1 MAGRTQ
7 ILQTKETMDIQEFNN
22 TKWSRNVIIADGDY
36 VDSVAFNL
44 TVNFERMIGRRIP
57 KADTARWI
65 DCIALDGG
73 MREGRDSGGDTQVI
87 FIHSKDKD
95 SLENFNPG
103 LYETELNARAFKD
116 SLGEFVI
123 SSYPVE
129 DVVKHDDFFLDIL
142 KTVVNH
148 KDVHRVMAIPNAEH
162 PELWNALRHALK
174 DIDDEEKRV
183 TLFAMQPLEGGNFKQ
198 EILGYS
204 LMNALGIRSDEI

>member
-1 MAGRTQ
+1 MN
-7 ILQTKETMDIQEFNN
+7 IQEFNN
-22 TKWSRNVIIADGDY
+22 TAWSRNVILVDGDY
-36 VDSVAFNL
+36 IDAVAFNL
-44 TVNFERMIGRRIP
+44 IVNFERMIGRRIP

-73 MREGRDSGGDTQVI
+73 MREGRDSGGETQVI
-87 FIHSKDKD
+87 FIHSKDKAA
-95 SLENFNPG
+95 LENFNPG
-103 LYETELNARAFKD
+103 QYETELNARAFKD

-129 DVVKHDDFFLDIL
+129 DVVGHDDFFVDLL

-148 KDVHRVMAIPNAEH
+148 KDVHRIMAVPNAEH

-183 TLFAMQPLEGGNFKQ
+183 TLFAMQPLDGGNFRQ

-204 LMNALGIRSDEI
+204 LMNALGIRGDEIG

>member
-1 MAGRTQ
+1 MN
-7 ILQTKETMDIQEFNN
+7 IQDFNN

-36 VDSVAFNL
+36 IDSVAFNL
-44 TVNFERMIGRRIP
+44 IVNFERMIGRRIP

-73 MREGRDSGGDTQVI
+73 MRTERDANGETQVI
-87 FIHSKDKD
+87 FIHSKDKPQ
-95 SLENFNPG
+95 LENFNPG
-103 LYETELNARAFKD
+103 TYDKDLNAKAFKD
-116 SLGEFVI
+116 QLGEFVI

-129 DVVKHDDFFLDIL
+129 EVVKHDDFFLDVL

-162 PELWNALRHALK
+162 APLWDALRRALR
-174 DIDDEEKRV
+174 DIDDEDKRV
-183 TLFAMQPLEGGNFKQ
+183 TLFAMQPLDGGNFKQ

-204 LMNALGIRSDEI
+204 LMNALGIKSSEL

>member
-1 MAGRTQ
+1 
-7 ILQTKETMDIQEFNN
+7 MDIQEFNN
-22 TKWSRNVIIADGDY
+22 TKWSRNVILVDGDY

-44 TVNFERMIGRRIP
+44 IVNFERMLGRRIP
-57 KADTARWI
+57 QADTARWI

-73 MREGRDSGGDTQVI
+73 MRESRDADGETQVI
-87 FIHSKDKD
+87 FIHSKDKAQLD
-95 SLENFNPG
+95 NFTPG
-103 LYETELNARAFKD
+103 SYESDLNAKAFKD
-116 SLGEFVI
+116 HLGEFVI

-129 DVVKHDDFFLDIL
+129 EVVKHDDFFLDIL

-162 PELWNALRHALK
+162 APLWDTLRHALR

-183 TLFAMQPLEGGNFKQ
+183 TLFAMQPMDGGNFKQ

-204 LMNALGIRSDEI
+204 LMNALGIKGDEL